1 MAGNHLALSALYVE
15 KGQQVGGSDGDEIA
29 KAGKGHETE
38 ARGYDPTLKAALKVL
53 NASGV
58 SSRMTAYL
66 PAEVRGLINTGGVS
80 IPGSGI
86 KIPFGKK
93 RP

>member
-1 MAGNHLALSALYVE
+1 LYTE
-15 KGQQVGGSDGDEIA
+15 KGQQVGGSDGDAIA

-38 ARGYDPTLKAALKVL
+38 ARGYDPTLKAALKIL

-66 PAEVRGLINTGGVS
+66 PAEVRNLMNTGGVS
-80 IPGSGI
+80 VPGTKI

-93 RP
+93 P